1 MRVIFMGTPS
11 YATEILKA
19 LLKESFV
26 DVSLVVTQPDK
37 KVGRKQI
44 ITPPHIKSYMIE
56 NGIETE
62 IFQPK
67 SLKEQKSIDKIKS
80 FKSDFIV
87 VAAYGQ
93 ILPKEILDIAPCIN
107 LHASI
112 LPKYRGASPIQSAI
126 LDEEVFTGVT
136 AMLMDEGLDTGDML
150 GFSYV
155 KTDDLNAP
163 QLFELLSKKAAD
175 LTLGVLKDFGN
186 IKPIPQTEAL
196 ATYAKKITKKDALI
210 SFDDAKKIYAKY
222 KAFYFWPGINLK
234 SGLKLKEIRFLENES
249 FNEEGKILKT
259 DKEGAFIG
267 CKRGTLKLLRIQPPS
282 KKEMGI
288 IEYMRG
294 KRIKVGDYL
303 S

>member
-210 SFDDAKKIYAKY
+210 SFDDAKKTYAKY

>member
-1 MRVIFMGTPS
+1 MGKTVNRAKIS
-11 YATEILKA
+11 NNN
-19 LLKESFV
+19 F
-26 DVSLVVTQPDK
+26 SLVLS
-37 KVGRKQI
+37 GGGAL
-44 ITPPHIKSYMIE
+44 
-56 NGIETE
+56 GI
-62 IFQPK
+62 
-67 SLKEQKSIDKIKS
+67 
-80 FKSDFIV
+80 
-87 VAAYGQ
+87 A
-93 ILPKEILDIAPCIN
+93 
-107 LHASI
+107 H
-112 LPKYRGASPIQSAI
+112 
-126 LDEEVFTGVT
+126 
-136 AMLMDEGLDTGDML
+136 
-150 GFSYV
+150 
-155 KTDDLNAP
+155 
-163 QLFELLSKKAAD
+163 
-175 LTLGVLKDFGN
+175 LGVLKDFGN

-210 SFDDAKKIYAKY
+210 SFDDAKKTYAKY